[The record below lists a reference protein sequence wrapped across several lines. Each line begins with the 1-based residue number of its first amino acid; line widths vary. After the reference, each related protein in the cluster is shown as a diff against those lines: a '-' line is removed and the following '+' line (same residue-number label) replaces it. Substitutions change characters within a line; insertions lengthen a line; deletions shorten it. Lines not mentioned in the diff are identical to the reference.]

1 MKPHRKI
8 VLSRTVGAFV
18 AAVVSCSAGVLA
30 LPAHAEDTNDN
41 TTVQTP
47 TTNPTT
53 PTANPTTPTADPTTE
68 APASPLISTDSL
80 PKATYNTAYNTSVK
94 AENFTGNATFTA
106 EGLPAGLTIEGA
118 TGVISGTPAKSGS
131 YTVKVTAKTD
141 DNTVT
146 KSYALFVYE
155 APVLADENDGTT
167 LPTGEVN
174 KAYSYQF
181 KLSTETYDT
190 PTFSA
195 EGLPKGL
202 SIDAKT
208 GVISGTP
215 TEYGSFTPKITLTN
229 EGGTLT
235 LTPSLTVDSPLSLD
249 QTELAPA
256 KVGDAYSAK
265 LTFKGNPAASSSSVT
280 GLPAGLD
287 YDPATGTIF
296 GTPTASGVFELTVA
310 ASNGVDPAVST
321 KLTLTVNAAPVVN
334 TAALADATYA
344 VDYSQ
349 KVDVAA
355 YPAAKVEV
363 SGLPEGLAYN
373 AATGAIEGK
382 PAVAG
387 EFTVT
392 VKASNDY
399 G

>member
-47 TTNPTT
+47 TTDPTT
-53 PTANPTTPTADPTTE
+53 PTTDPTTPTADPTTE

-106 EGLPAGLTIEGA
+106 EGLPDGLTLAEDG
-118 TGVISGTPAKSGS
+118 TLSGTPAKSGP
-131 YTVKVTAKTD
+131 YTVKVTAKTA

-155 APVLADENDGTT
+155 APVLADENDGKT

-195 EGLPKGL
+195 EGLPAGL
-202 SIDAKT
+202 TIDAAT

-215 TEYGSFTPKITLTN
+215 TEYGLFTPTITVTN

-235 LTPSLTVDSPLSLD
+235 LNPTLTVNSPLSLD
-249 QTELAPA
+249 QTALDPA

-280 GLPAGLD
+280 GLPAGLA
-287 YDPATGTIF
+287 YDSTTGTIS
-296 GTPTASGVFELTVA
+296 GTP
-310 ASNGVDPAVST
+310 
-321 KLTLTVNAAPVVN
+321 
-334 TAALADATYA
+334 
-344 VDYSQ
+344 
-349 KVDVAA
+349 
-355 YPAAKVEV
+355 
-363 SGLPEGLAYN
+363 
-373 AATGAIEGK
+373 
-382 PAVAG
+382 
-387 EFTVT
+387 
-392 VKASNDY
+392 
-399 G
+399 